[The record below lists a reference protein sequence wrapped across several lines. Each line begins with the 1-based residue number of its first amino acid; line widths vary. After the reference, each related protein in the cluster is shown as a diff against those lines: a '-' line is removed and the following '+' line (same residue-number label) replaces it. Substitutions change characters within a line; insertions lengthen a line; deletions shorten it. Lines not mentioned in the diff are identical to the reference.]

1 MGRNAR
7 IEGILQ
13 AWFEFDH
20 CDASMRATAET
31 ALNQLL
37 DSVVADSKGHITR
50 DQILDHLFPA
60 YKDFRGNKFREEK
73 LKIAQAQV
81 KN

>member
-7 IEGILQ
+7 VEGILQ
-13 AWFEFDH
+13 AWFELDH
-20 CDASMRATAET
+20 CAAPARAAAEAT
-31 ALNQLL
+31 LNRLL
-37 DSVVADSKGHITR
+37 DSVVEDSKGQFTR
-50 DQILDHLFPA
+50 DQILDHLFPS
-60 YKDFRGNKFREEK
+60 YKDFRATKYREEK